1 MQIDLNT
8 VIQLVT
14 AVATIAVAFA
24 IVQYKTEE
32 GRKNIEK
39 LFCESKEM
47 GNKLNTLDNSVSR
60 IDNLKEEVIDIKKDV
75 AGVHDEISVINI
87 THGKMEVDIAYIK
100 TSLIR
105 IEQKLDEK

>member
-39 LFCESKEM
+39 LFCESKEV
-47 GNKLNTLDNSVSR
+47 NNRINTLEDCVPR
-60 IDNLKEEVIDIKKDV
+60 INNLKEEVVDLKKD
-75 AGVHDEISVINI
+75 AANIHEEISVINV

-105 IEQKLDEK
+105 IEQKLDGK